1 MSGNEI
7 LMSQCFM
14 VVLKSVVG
22 DKLCKQKD
30 KKLGVLRQ
38 DVSLDE
44 VHSRWLRRSSA
55 VCGRRTLVSWG

>member
-38 DVSLDE
+38 DVSLDD
-44 VHSRWLRRSSA
+44 VHLRWLRRSLA
-55 VCGRRTLVSWG
+55 VCDRRTLVSWG